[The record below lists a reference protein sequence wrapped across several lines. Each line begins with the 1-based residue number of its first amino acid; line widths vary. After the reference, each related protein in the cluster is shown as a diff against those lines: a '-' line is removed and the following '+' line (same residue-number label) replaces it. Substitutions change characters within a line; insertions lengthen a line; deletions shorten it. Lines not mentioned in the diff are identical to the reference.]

1 MLVSFL
7 LNLLLTVFGVL
18 LLLASLAGV
27 AFGSFVAAR
36 RGTRGQGLFFALWW
50 TPAAAASVGMIMR
63 DPVTFVVGACCFV
76 VGGVALAVERRAGSP
91 PSRKKARGGSF
102 LPDSGPSERTTQK
115 RIRTRTAQQ
124 RRAAS

>member
-63 DPVTFVVGACCFV
+63 DPVTFVVGACCFA
-76 VGGVALAVERRAGSP
+76 VGGVALQGERHTGRP
-91 PSRKKARGGSF
+91 PSRKTRNAF
-102 LPDSGPSERTTQK
+102 DPSERTTQK
-115 RIRTRTAQQ
+115 RIRTRTQQQ

>member
-76 VGGVALAVERRAGSP
+76 VGGVALALERHAGRP
-91 PSRKKARGGSF
+91 PPKKARNAF
-102 LPDSGPSERTTQK
+102 DPSERTTQK
-115 RIRTRTAQQ
+115 RIRTRTQQQ

>member
-76 VGGVALAVERRAGSP
+76 VGGVALALERHAGRP
-91 PSRKKARGGSF
+91 PPKKARNAF
-102 LPDSGPSERTTQK
+102 DPSERTTQK
-115 RIRTRTAQQ
+115 RIRTRTQQ

>member
-18 LLLASLAGV
+18 LLLASLAVV

-63 DPVTFVVGACCFV
+63 DPVTFVVGACCFA
-76 VGGVALAVERRAGSP
+76 VGGVALQGERHARRP
-91 PSRKKARGGSF
+91 PSRKTRNAF
-102 LPDSGPSERTTQK
+102 DPSERTTQK
-115 RIRTRTAQQ
+115 KIRTRTQQQ